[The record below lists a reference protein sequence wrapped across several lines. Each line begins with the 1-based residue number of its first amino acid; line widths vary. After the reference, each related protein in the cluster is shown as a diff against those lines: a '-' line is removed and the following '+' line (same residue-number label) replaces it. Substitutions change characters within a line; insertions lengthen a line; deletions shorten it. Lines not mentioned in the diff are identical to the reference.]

1 MHCISCKEKIDTL
14 STIRSF
20 RRFCEQL
27 SDSSPCLPG
36 QQGSC
41 ITIVELSENILQNL
55 GNDLMADN
63 VDEYLS
69 IPKVVNYTH
78 VVPDFEDI
86 DDVKAKGHIHSLP

>member
-1 MHCISCKEKIDTL
+1 M
-14 STIRSF
+14 
-20 RRFCEQL
+20 
-27 SDSSPCLPG
+27 
-36 QQGSC
+36 
-41 ITIVELSENILQNL
+41 ELSENILQNL